1 MRGQPQS
8 GIEHAKQAVALLE
21 RTEEQH
27 HLGLAYW
34 LMAIHYLYLGE
45 FAAGLEAAAHA
56 EAIGKAMDDS
66 RIQSFAAAT
75 MGWLSAMRGDWEPGL
90 AACHR
95 GLIQA
100 RDPVVA
106 AAVLAY
112 TGCAYLEKGDATEAI
127 PHLERAV
134 QQLSHLRMRASQGR
148 FMAFLSEAYRVQG
161 DLDKAY
167 ALALQAL
174 QTAEDTQNWYA
185 VGWAHCTLGRI
196 AQVRDALEEAQGCL
210 EAALQ
215 TFTALSARFEIGRTH
230 LDLAVLAQAQG
241 NLAVAATHLH
251 TAHGLFEALQVPRYI
266 ERTAQLARAL
276 GVASD
281 VIPTP

>member
-1 MRGQPQS
+1 LCLAILGRHQETQGLLLGQQQRLERLADALLAGSYFFRLAMTYSALGEQTQAAQSAVQAIEAGTRCGDAATLGKAHYAFSHAEYMRGQPQS

-34 LMAIHYLYLGE
+34 LMAMHYLYLGE

-56 EAIGKAMDDS
+56 EAIGKAMDDF
-66 RIQSFAAAT
+66 RIQSFAAGT
-75 MGWLSAMRGDWEPGL
+75 MGWLFAMRGDWEPGL

-112 TGCAYLEKGDATEAI
+112 TGCAYLEQGDATEAI
-127 PHLERAV
+127 SHLERAV

-161 DLDKAY
+161 DIDKAY

-185 VGWAHCTLGRI
+185 VGWVCRES
-196 AQVRDALEEAQGCL
+196 V
-210 EAALQ
+210 
-215 TFTALSARFEIGRTH
+215 
-230 LDLAVLAQAQG
+230 
-241 NLAVAATHLH
+241 N
-251 TAHGLFEALQVPRYI
+251 
-266 ERTAQLARAL
+266 
-276 GVASD
+276 
-281 VIPTP
+281 